1 VVRDYWTNVS
11 REWFLIKSEYE
22 EASAAH
28 MDFVFL
34 GHDKT
39 KLGKLINPHFT
50 KYKDEYR

>member
-1 VVRDYWTNVS
+1 VS